1 MILPSINLIA
11 GCTLVRIPNYV
22 LYLISEILFIIILCK
37 TISYVNDVISANPT
51 KTGIIIEEL
60 LLF

>member
-22 LYLISEILFIIILCK
+22 LYSISEILFVSKNYFEINM
-37 TISYVNDVISANPT
+37 YT
-51 KTGIIIEEL
+51 KIHEYLIEL
-60 LLF
+60 RK